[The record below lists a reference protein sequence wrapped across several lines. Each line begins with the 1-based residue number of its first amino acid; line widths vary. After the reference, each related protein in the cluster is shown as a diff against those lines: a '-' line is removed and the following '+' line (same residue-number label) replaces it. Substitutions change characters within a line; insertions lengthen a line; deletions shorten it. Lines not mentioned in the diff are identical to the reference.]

1 MPVPSDITALSAIA
15 ASNSPAGSES
25 PATADDYFRA
35 HAAFIAQLRAVI
47 GGAANANIPN
57 AYATIA
63 QVNDYVANQ
72 SQNSGT
78 TGGTSTAYTLTPAT
92 AITSYAA
99 NKTFWVKFHVA
110 SGASPTIQI
119 SGISSPPTL
128 VRQSAAGTYAA
139 IGAGEIP
146 AGHLSRVTLLS
157 ATQALVEDMPP
168 AIDCLNTT
176 RIDVASAATVN
187 LTSSA
192 PNTRNINITGTT
204 TTTGFTIAAG
214 LNYFV
219 RFNAALTLTNNANIV
234 TQTGVNIT
242 TAAGDTCII
251 RATAANTVEVLSY
264 VPAASLL
271 VHTSSDMTGTSGGL
285 LTVTHSLGVVPDTF
299 VGLAVC
305 STAEFGFSPSDTLGM
320 PVNFDN
326 NGTATLY
333 GVQVQ
338 EMTSTTYKV
347 RVGNGLI
354 AAASNKSSFAAVT
367 PSLANWKIRITCKR
381 TAL

>member
-15 ASNSPAGSES
+15 ASNSPLGSES

-47 GGAANANIPN
+47 GGASDADIPN
-57 AYATIA
+57 AYATTV

-78 TGGTSTAYTLTPAT
+78 TGGTLTAYTLAPVT

-168 AIDCLNTT
+168 PADVSSGALQTDGVQVGQSATASNNFTWRNLLDGLLRLSRGNAGSPITDVMLVNADNSVSFPGNVASGVLGAGQTWQDLTASRSAGVTYTNTT
-176 RIDVASAATVN
+176 GRPILVLPHLQHGGGAYFTAIVTINGIAVAHLNAGNATYSQVFPY
-187 LTSSA
+187 A
-192 PNTRNINITGTT
+192 FIVPAGGT
-204 TTTGFTIAAG
+204 
-214 LNYFV
+214 YV
-219 RFNAALTLTNNANIV
+219 LTLT
-234 TQTGVNIT
+234 G
-242 TAAGDTCII
+242 GG
-251 RATAANTVEVLSY
+251 
-264 VPAASLL
+264 
-271 VHTSSDMTGTSGGL
+271 GTMGKWSEL
-285 LTVTHSLGVVPDTF
+285 
-299 VGLAVC
+299 
-305 STAEFGFSPSDTLGM
+305 
-320 PVNFDN
+320 
-326 NGTATLY
+326 
-333 GVQVQ
+333 
-338 EMTSTTYKV
+338 
-347 RVGNGLI
+347 R
-354 AAASNKSSFAAVT
+354 
-367 PSLANWKIRITCKR
+367 
-381 TAL
+381 

>member
-1 MPVPSDITALSAIA
+1 MPVPSDITALSATA

-47 GGAANANIPN
+47 GGASDPNIPN
-57 AYATIA
+57 ASATTV

-78 TGGTSTAYTLTPAT
+78 TGGTLTAYTLAPVT

-119 SGISSPPTL
+119 SGLSSPPTL

-168 AIDCLNTT
+168 PA
-176 RIDVASAATVN
+176 DV
-187 LTSSA
+187 SS
-192 PNTRNINITGTT
+192 G
-204 TTTGFTIAAG
+204 
-214 LNYFV
+214 
-219 RFNAALTLTNNANIV
+219 AL
-234 TQTGVNIT
+234 QT
-242 TAAGDTCII
+242 D
-251 RATAANTVEVLSY
+251 
-264 VPAASLL
+264 
-271 VHTSSDMTGTSGGL
+271 
-285 LTVTHSLGVVPDTF
+285 
-299 VGLAVC
+299 
-305 STAEFGFSPSDTLGM
+305 
-320 PVNFDN
+320 
-326 NGTATLY
+326 
-333 GVQVQ
+333 GVQVGRSGTASNNFHWRNLLDGLLRLSRGNAGSLPAGDNAADVMRVKADNSVEFPGGVASGVFGTEQ
-338 EMTSTTYKV
+338 TLQSVTRVSGTTYTNTTGKAILV
-347 RVGNGLI
+347 MLNIHISATTTLTVVVGGLTI
-354 AAASNKSSFAAVT
+354 INKSMTTAVT
-367 PSLANWKIRITCKR
+367 AHTECFVVPIGATYSITANAVITFSVSEFR
-381 TAL
+381 

>member
-15 ASNSPAGSES
+15 ASNSPLGSES

-35 HAAFIAQLRAVI
+35 HASFIAQMRAVI
-47 GGAANANIPN
+47 GGASDANIPN
-57 AYATIA
+57 AYATTA

-78 TGGTSTAYTLTPAT
+78 TGGTLTAYTLAPVT

-168 AIDCLNTT
+168 SFADSV
-176 RIDVASAATVN
+176 RIDVASATTVN

-192 PNTRNINITGTT
+192 PNTRHINITGTT
-204 TTTGFTIAAG
+204 GITDFTVAAG
-214 LNYFV
+214 QCYFV

-234 TQTGVNIT
+234 TQSGANIT
-242 TAAGDTCII
+242 TAMGDTCIL
-251 RATAANTVEVLSY
+251 RATAANVVEVLAYTPGINQSLGY
-264 VPAASLL
+264 GQAWQDVTASMVSATTYTNTTGKPIMVFGYTSSAGVTSLTARVNGVIIAVAVAPAGAHSSLSFVVPAGATYSL
-271 VHTSSDMTGTSGGL
+271 TTTNSP
-285 LTVTHSLGVVPDTF
+285 GVILWTE
-299 VGLAVC
+299 L
-305 STAEFGFSPSDTLGM
+305 
-320 PVNFDN
+320 
-326 NGTATLY
+326 
-333 GVQVQ
+333 
-338 EMTSTTYKV
+338 
-347 RVGNGLI
+347 R
-354 AAASNKSSFAAVT
+354 
-367 PSLANWKIRITCKR
+367 
-381 TAL
+381 